1 MRAKTRWSL
10 PVLLAGSVLVPA
22 CATVRVTY
30 EPVADGG
37 VGGALA
43 ADATLK
49 LFWDLAELQLYD
61 PSVVPRLLD
70 LDPGKASGTLAEL
83 GVDFKSYR
91 QQLAEDA
98 QVAPVV
104 LFLEPEADPVA
115 EAHRHQLTLDVW
127 PQGAPPAL
135 LVGPRVDV
143 LVIYEAVPRADGPV
157 TAWRGAKAGPRIA
170 SLPGLPALAVAQVP
184 ASEPLARRLYRV
196 SPAMWKGGAGAAF
209 EHTRCGLQEPEMHL
223 VTKLT
228 FAKGYTETLDYPLSD
243 ESWTPCALSSDPDLR
258 AATVTQ
264 QSRSAPTRPV
274 VIASSY
280 FQDPFPGPLLAR
292 WIEVR

>member
-1 MRAKTRWSL
+1 L
-10 PVLLAGSVLVPA
+10 LVLLAGTVLVTA

-30 EPVADGG
+30 SDAQAGG
-37 VGGALA
+37 GGALA
-43 ADATLK
+43 VEATLK
-49 LFWDLAELQLYD
+49 LFWDLAELQLRD

-70 LDPGKASGTLAEL
+70 MDPRGAAETLGEL
-83 GVDFKSYR
+83 GVDFETYR
-91 QQLAEDA
+91 RRLAEEA
-98 QVAPVV
+98 QVNPVV
-104 LFLEPEADPVA
+104 LFLTPDAEPALVADS
-115 EAHRHQLTLDVW
+115 HQLSLDVW
-127 PQGAPPAL
+127 PEGAPPAL

-143 LVIYEAVPRADGPV
+143 LVLYEAVPQAETPV
-157 TAWRGAKAGPRIA
+157 TAWRGAKAGPQIA
-170 SLPGLPALAVAQVP
+170 SLLGIAALPAVQVP
-184 ASEPLARRLYRV
+184 SSEPLARRLYRV
-196 SPAMWKGGAGAAF
+196 TPAVWRGGAGASF

-228 FAKGYTETLDYPLSD
+228 FAGGYTETLDQPLSD
-243 ESWTPCALSSDPDLR
+243 ESWPPCPLSRDPDLR